1 MEKIKLVM
9 VAIFLLLF
17 LSGCFQIERV
27 INVNKDGS
35 GTIEETVLMS
45 QEFINQIKQMATSFG
60 GGEIE
65 ENKDESTYHNVDDLK
80 KQALKMG
87 EGVKYVSSKPLERDG
102 KLGHYVLYSFN
113 DIAEIKIDENPADNM
128 MGSSGM
134 GKDKE
139 EMYFKFKKGKT
150 SELTIIFP
158 QMDDEDENEEI
169 EYEAEEPEGISSAS
183 DQDIKM
189 MKAMYDGMKISVKVI
204 VDGKIVETN
213 ATHKDGNVV
222 TLSEMDFDVIMD
234 NEKAF
239 QALAGSKEATDEE
252 MKKSM
257 QKFKGFK
264 ADINEEVV
272 IKFK

>member
-1 MEKIKLVM
+1 MEKIKLITIG
-9 VAIFLLLF
+9 IFLLLF

-45 QEFINQIKQMATSFG
+45 QDFINQMKQMTAGFG
-60 GGEIE
+60 GGKSE
-65 ENKDESTYHNVDDLK
+65 EKTDESSYHDVEALK
-80 KQALKMG
+80 RDATKMG

-102 KLGHYVLYSFN
+102 KLGHFVIYSFK
-113 DIAEIKIDENPADNM
+113 DITKIKVDENPADNM
-128 MGSSGM
+128 MSSSGM

-139 EMYFKFKKGKT
+139 DMSFKFKKGKT

-158 QMDDEDENEEI
+158 QEDVEDDYEDIKYEEK
-169 EYEAEEPEGISSAS
+169 PESNSTVS

-189 MKAMYDGMKISVKVI
+189 MKAMYTGMKISVKVV
-204 VDGKIVETN
+204 VDGKIVYTN
-213 ATHKDGNVV
+213 ATHKNGNVI
-222 TLSEMDFDVIMD
+222 TLTEMDFDVIMK

-239 QALAGSKEATDEE
+239 KALTGSNNSTDEE
-252 MKKSM
+252 MKRSM

-264 ADINEEVV
+264 ADMNEEVI